1 MKGNNKSKKQAKRKS
16 RTMRAGVMGL
26 LCVAGV
32 GSLLGMAVFNGG
44 IKPNRDMQWYV
55 REGAL
60 EVAAP
65 ALGEGYAS
73 AEEASEFVL
82 PEEGLRQLPT
92 VEPVATLEPVE
103 ASADMQ
109 PEEGFSPRRD
119 RDKEREQSYLEETG
133 GFKYEEK
140 TRATTNLG
148 DLLKG
153 IKL

>member
-1 MKGNNKSKKQAKRKS
+1 MVGMKGNNKSKKQAKRKS

-32 GSLLGMAVFNGG
+32 GSLLGMAAFNSG

-92 VEPVATLEPVE
+92 VEPVVTLEPVE

-109 PEEGFSPRRD
+109 PEEGYSPQD
-119 RDKEREQSYLEETG
+119 VGAEDDEAADPAEFNE
-133 GFKYEEK
+133 
-140 TRATTNLG
+140 
-148 DLLKG
+148 DLMEDEAEPVED
-153 IKL
+153 